1 MSRPFARAI
10 RALQD
15 PWTLLTAG
23 VAGGATW
30 AIGLPLAGAGLVAVG
45 SLAAAGLI
53 GAMVRSEQRE
63 PRERPL
69 ARGTEQAQL
78 IATLDE
84 YRANLR
90 RLSGQQLT
98 PEVAQSAADAVSVA
112 ENSRVSALQV
122 ARAVDILD
130 DGLAQGQS
138 VRSYTDTGSKS
149 VQAAVARMASRRT
162 GLLNRLRGAVD
173 QVAQI
178 YAQLLELSTTA
189 STLDVSVDGGGSDVT
204 AISDSLTA
212 LQQTFTELESDA
224 AAVRTGKTI

>member
-15 PWTLLTAG
+15 PWTLLAAG

-162 GLLNRLRGAVD
+162 GLLNRLRVPSIRWHRSMPSFSNCPRRRRHLMSAWMV
-173 QVAQI
+173 
-178 YAQLLELSTTA
+178 
-189 STLDVSVDGGGSDVT
+189 
-204 AISDSLTA
+204 
-212 LQQTFTELESDA
+212 A
-224 AAVRTGKTI
+224 AAT